1 LTHRSIQDIFH
12 DFDVSGDEELDYKEF
27 KMFAMACID
36 KQREME
42 EKRKDALQK
51 KAERRDSNT
60 AMFTCPIS

>member
-1 LTHRSIQDIFH
+1 MTHRSIQDIFH

-51 KAERRDSNT
+51 KKDSNT
-60 AMFTCPIS
+60 ALFTCPIS

>member
-1 LTHRSIQDIFH
+1 
-12 DFDVSGDEELDYKEF
+12 
-27 KMFAMACID
+27 MACID